1 MRISC
6 DWKETYDNCLYFER
20 INIEVVQCHRNK
32 YKVSSNMNSMT
43 ICEYF
48 KKLELL
54 DYHCEQVAISNMLR
68 ISEDIK
74 YNSENSY

>member
-1 MRISC
+1 
-6 DWKETYDNCLYFER
+6 
-20 INIEVVQCHRNK
+20 
-32 YKVSSNMNSMT
+32 MNSMT

-74 YNSENSY
+74 YNNENSY